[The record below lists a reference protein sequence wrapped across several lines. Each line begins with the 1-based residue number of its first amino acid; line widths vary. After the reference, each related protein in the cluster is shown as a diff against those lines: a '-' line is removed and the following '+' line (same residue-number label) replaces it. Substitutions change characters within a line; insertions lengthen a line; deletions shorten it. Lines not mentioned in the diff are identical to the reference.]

1 MAPACMKDW
10 HWLLLVFPATNVASA
25 VSFMLLCSLS
35 YVKTQH
41 QSSLL
46 RHLMLLVTIISV
58 NLQDKSQNSSNLK
71 IPALTFLRTALEST
85 DPSIWQKHLPVLS
98 PAVFA
103 TVGERYYKVTAQ
115 GLRVAERL
123 IFVIRP
129 STQSQIPGG
138 SSVSL
143 HSWLH
148 AFCRLEVSHL
158 ILCHLHVRGC
168 CCGFSVLESATADV
182 LQILLVIQIAVL
194 QAL

>member
-1 MAPACMKDW
+1 MKDW
-10 HWLLLVFPATNVASA
+10 HWLLLVFPATNFASA

-103 TVGERYYKVTAQ
+103 TVGERYYKVTAP
-115 GLRVAERL
+115 GLHLCHQAINAVTDTWRL
-123 IFVIRP
+123 ICKSPLMATCILSFGGFTPHFV
-129 STQSQIPGG
+129 SFTCEG
-138 SSVSL
+138 
-143 HSWLH
+143 
-148 AFCRLEVSHL
+148 
-158 ILCHLHVRGC
+158 
-168 CCGFSVLESATADV
+168 
-182 LQILLVIQIAVL
+182 LLLWIQCTRVCYS
-194 QAL
+194 

>member
-1 MAPACMKDW
+1 M
-10 HWLLLVFPATNVASA
+10 
-25 VSFMLLCSLS
+25 
-35 YVKTQH
+35 
-41 QSSLL
+41 
-46 RHLMLLVTIISV
+46 LVTIIWV

-85 DPSIWQKHLPVLS
+85 DPSVWQKHLVVLS

-129 STQSQIPGG
+129 STQSQVPGG
-138 SSVSL
+138 SSVRL
-143 HSWLH
+143 HAWIQ

-158 ILCHLHVRGC
+158 ILCYLHMRGC
-168 CCGFSVLESATADV
+168 CC
-182 LQILLVIQIAVL
+182 
-194 QAL
+194 